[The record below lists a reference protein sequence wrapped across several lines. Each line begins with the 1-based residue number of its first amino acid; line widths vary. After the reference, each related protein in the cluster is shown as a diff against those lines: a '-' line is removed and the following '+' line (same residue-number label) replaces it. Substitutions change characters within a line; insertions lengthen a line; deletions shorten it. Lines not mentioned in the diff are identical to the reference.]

1 MCISVLNDKG
11 SYTMVRKA
19 TITVYLVEESMEK
32 TKKELEREIFQAL
45 SKRPVI
51 PWIAEVKKVKVTEE

>member
-1 MCISVLNDKG
+1 
-11 SYTMVRKA
+11 MVRKA